1 MATIDDAPDGH
12 WLGSLE
18 RHDLRRLLGARSL
31 TIALGSPLRYTATP
45 AREGL
50 DVVADV
56 TDEGAIAAQTFHV
69 ILRVEADGSL
79 GFRCSRCAPMFG
91 PCVHVA
97 VVTVD
102 LACSTPMREALL
114 AGEPT
119 RAMADSAPARR
130 RALHLELQFDGALDA
145 WAAPAAQP
153 VPLELAAAPV
163 TGAEAGAGR
172 AYGERRDGTEAP
184 TLSILARAR
193 GDRRLLSGREIVEL
207 CAAPGKLLPRDR
219 RVLEHARERG
229 GSKKAIF
236 ASGAEASLALDAI
249 RAHGAVLT
257 TGWKTLVRFRA
268 MAVRPVVRLGN
279 EAPELPRGWGALSA
293 SWVTPDG
300 DASFP
305 FAETTL
311 FAGPFPYVWTRAG
324 ALHPVAGDVDLDFVR
339 QLARAPVLFVPPG
352 RLADAGVQ
360 ILRATRGRG
369 VSVPSH
375 AVFGLPPLEA
385 PRVVLRLEGEPLNVT
400 GTLTAH
406 YRGRTVSLLP
416 ADAEA
421 PEDRRDLDMEA
432 RAVAAL
438 SQAGAVD
445 ETICAAGE
453 RAIAFWRDGLPAVR
467 ANYDPQIEVEL
478 TPRLAGV
485 RVGAPV
491 TGRVHV
497 VLEGDWLKTRL
508 DFAVGDLPVELER
521 VRIALE
527 NKQRW
532 VELDDGTLSRI
543 DAQLE
548 QLVDEAGA
556 VMGKETEALLPF
568 HQLGR
573 LERWIDANDGRVDAA
588 IAALRRRLRA
598 LSVAAEPDMP
608 RGLTGT
614 LRPYQRHGLAWLQFL
629 EELGAGGILAD
640 DMGLGKTITT
650 LAFLL
655 RQKETRGAAPVLVVC
670 PTSVATN
677 WLREAERFT
686 PDLSVL
692 LFHGPSRD
700 VRAIAGVDVAVTTY
714 AILRADIDALAAI
727 PFRTVVLDEAQNIK
741 NPESA
746 TARAA
751 TKLTAKVRL
760 ALSGT
765 PMENRLRELWSLAS
779 FANPGILGTPRTF
792 ETRYER
798 PLTTDRA
805 APIAA
810 ELRALVR
817 PFLLRRTKADVL
829 TELPPKTEI
838 DRIVT
843 LTVADK
849 RMYDALAHT
858 LRVGLKQDIEA
869 RGLRAA
875 SLSVFTALTRL
886 RQMACDP
893 RLVDPSLVAAES
905 AKREA
910 FLDLVRELVAEGRR
924 ALVFS
929 QFVQLLTLWRRDLD
943 REEIPY
949 VYLDGATT
957 KRDEVVRRF
966 QEGTAPLFLI
976 SLKAGGAG
984 LNLTAA
990 DTVIHCD
997 PWWNPAVEDQAT
1009 DRAYRIG
1016 QDKPVTVVR
1025 LVARGT
1031 IEEKIGAL
1039 KAKKRELVGAFIGAN
1054 GGALEGITE
1063 DDIRA
1068 LLGDAEVGAD
1078 DDADEQNSAP
1088 EEKTD
1093 TLATMTEVVD
1103 DEFHALVRDAK
1114 RWMREVGRFESAL
1127 AEKLDLPEPFAAR
1140 LAQGLPFPCSRG
1152 LGERLRARLRTA

>member
-1 MATIDDAPDGH
+1 MDPLDDAPDGH

-31 TIALGSPLRYTATP
+31 AIALASHLRYASAP
-45 AREGL
+45 RREGA
-50 DVVADV
+50 DVVAAV
-56 TDEGAIAAQTFHV
+56 TDDGAATDETFQV
-69 ILRVEADGSL
+69 ALRIDADGAL
-79 GFRCSRCAPMFG
+79 VGKCSRCAALFG
-91 PCVHVA
+91 PCVHVG
-97 VVTVD
+97 VVAVD

-114 AGEPT
+114 AREGT
-119 RAMADSAPARR
+119 STIADGAPARR
-130 RALHLELQFDGALDA
+130 RGLHLELQFDGALGA
-145 WAAPAAQP
+145 WVAPAAQP
-153 VPLELAAAPV
+153 MPLELAAGPATV
-163 TGAEAGAGR
+163 AETGPGR
-172 AYGERRDGTEAP
+172 AYGDRRDAPGGP
-184 TLSILARAR
+184 TLSILVRPR
-193 GDRRLLSGREIVEL
+193 GEKRLLSGREIQEL
-207 CAAPGKLLPRDR
+207 CATVGKLLPRDR
-219 RVLEHARERG
+219 RVLEHARDRG
-229 GSKKAIF
+229 NKKAVF
-236 ASGAEASLALDAI
+236 AAGVEASLALEAM
-249 RAHGAVLT
+249 RLHGAVMT
-257 TGWKTLVRFRA
+257 TGGKTVLRFRA
-268 MAVRPVVRLGN
+268 MPVRPVLRLGRD
-279 EAPELPRGWGALSA
+279 APDLPHGFDALS
-293 SWVTPDG
+293 SFWVTADG
-300 DASFP
+300 GASFP

-311 FAGPFPYVWTRAG
+311 FPGPFPYLWTRAG
-324 ALHPVAGDVDLDFVR
+324 AIHPVPPDVDLDFAR
-339 QLARAPVLFVPPG
+339 QLARAPILFVPPG
-352 RLADAGVQ
+352 RLADAGTQ

-375 AVFGLPPLEA
+375 EVFGLPPLEP
-385 PRVVLRLEGEPLNVT
+385 PRVVLRLEGEPLAVV

-406 YRGRTVSLLP
+406 YRGRAISLVP
-416 ADAEA
+416 SDPSA
-421 PEDRRDLDMEA
+421 PEDRRDLDAEA
-432 RAVAAL
+432 RAVALVAHVADADA
-438 SQAGAVD
+438 SEEPVSAR
-445 ETICAAGE
+445 GE
-453 RAIAFWRDGLPAVR
+453 QAIAFWRDGLPHIRSA
-467 ANYDPQIEVEL
+467 YDPRIEVEL
-478 TPRLAGV
+478 TPRLAGI
-485 RVGAPV
+485 RVGAPL

-508 DFAVGDLPVELER
+508 DFAAGDLPVELDR
-521 VRIALE
+521 VRTALA

-543 DAQLE
+543 ESQIE
-548 QLVDEAGA
+548 SLVDEAGA
-556 VMGKETEALLPF
+556 VMGKAAEALLPF

-573 LERWIDANDGRVDAA
+573 LERWIDANDGRIDAA
-588 IAALRRRLRA
+588 TAALRRRLRA
-598 LSVAAEPDMP
+598 LSVAPEPQLP
-608 RGLTGT
+608 RGLEGT
-614 LRPYQRHGLAWLQFL
+614 LRPYQLHGLAWLQFL

-655 RQKETRGAAPVLVVC
+655 RQKEARGAAPALVVC

-677 WLREAERFT
+677 WLREAARFT
-686 PDLSVL
+686 PSLSLL

-700 VRAIAGVDVAVTTY
+700 ATTLAKVDVAVTTY
-714 AILRADIDALAAI
+714 AILRADIDALAKI

-746 TARAA
+746 TTRAA
-751 TKLTAKVRL
+751 AKLAAKTRL

-779 FANPGILGTPRTF
+779 FANPGILGAPRAF
-792 ETRYER
+792 ETRFER

-805 APIAA
+805 APVAA
-810 ELRALVR
+810 ELRAIVR

-838 DRIVT
+838 DRVVT
-843 LTVADK
+843 LTTADK

-858 LRVGLKQDIEA
+858 LRDGLTEDVRA

-893 RLVDPSLVAAES
+893 RLVDPSLVAVAS

-924 ALVFS
+924 ALIFS

-943 REEIPY
+943 EERIPY
-949 VYLDGATT
+949 AYLDGATT

-976 SLKAGGAG
+976 SLKAGGVG

-1031 IEEKIGAL
+1031 IEEKILAL
-1039 KAKKRELVGAFIGAN
+1039 KAKKRDLVGSFIGDD
-1054 GGALEGITE
+1054 GGALAGITE
-1063 DDIRA
+1063 DDLRA
-1068 LLGDAEVGAD
+1068 LLGDAELAD
-1078 DDADEQNSAP
+1078 DDGTGAP
-1088 EEKTD
+1088 EDKTD
-1093 TLATMTEVVD
+1093 ALATMTEVL
-1103 DEFHALVRDAK
+1103 DEEYYALVKEAR
-1114 RWMREVGRFESAL
+1114 RWLLEVGRFESAL
-1127 AEKLDLPEPFAAR
+1127 AEKLDLPESFATR

-1152 LGERLRARLRTA
+1152 LGDRLRARLRVA